1 MASFGH
7 DAAPAVAELTAWRQ
21 SIARKQSAAR
31 TPEDIARARATSER
45 QARLQMHAKKSARL
59 EKCSKMSRA
68 AMAGS
73 MMSWS
78 SAAPPPVPAFGG
90 SGASAPSMFAAGARA
105 FGAPPP
111 APATPAATMSLFGAS
126 ATPCQTPAMAV
137 ERSAQARLALQSLKA
152 AAEEDND
159 DAGDEMLESAQ
170 QQLLAAGHAW
180 AADGDEGLDAVDDA
194 LGGGADG
201 DGGALDALLAQ
212 LRAEPADDAEAA
224 AKFALYEAHA
234 EAVATVR
241 DALFTLWAGAR
252 ADVGDGAPVFER
264 ALRGVDA
271 RANLE
276 LDEDARFWFVFSMAT
291 AVSANEAKIARVMR
305 ELRAKLEMLAAQTEC
320 PICLE
325 RLPAGG
331 DGGAAAAAATTL
343 GCAHR
348 VCGECWRHWS
358 ATCRAAH
365 KAPYCPLCRQDEFI
379 GDVMTGV

>member
-1 MASFGH
+1 MMAF
-7 DAAPAVAELTAWRQ
+7 
-21 SIARKQSAAR
+21 
-31 TPEDIARARATSER
+31 
-45 QARLQMHAKKSARL
+45 
-59 EKCSKMSRA
+59 
-68 AMAGS
+68 
-73 MMSWS
+73 
-78 SAAPPPVPAFGG
+78 
-90 SGASAPSMFAAGARA
+90 GASALPTPAAGARA

-180 AADGDEGLDAVDDA
+180 AADGDDA

-224 AKFALYEAHA
+224 AKFGLYEAHA

-276 LDEDARFWFVFSMAT
+276 LDEDSRYWFVYSMAT

>member
-1 MASFGH
+1 MAFG
-7 DAAPAVAELTAWRQ
+7 ASALPTPATRAPAV
-21 SIARKQSAAR
+21 
-31 TPEDIARARATSER
+31 
-45 QARLQMHAKKSARL
+45 
-59 EKCSKMSRA
+59 
-68 AMAGS
+68 
-73 MMSWS
+73 
-78 SAAPPPVPAFGG
+78 
-90 SGASAPSMFAAGARA
+90 
-105 FGAPPP
+105 GAPPP
-111 APATPAATMSLFGAS
+111 PPALATPASTISLFGAS
-126 ATPCQTPAMAV
+126 ATPFQTPAMAV
-137 ERSAQARLALQSLKA
+137 ERSAQARLALVSLKA
-152 AAEEDND
+152 AAEEDDD

-170 QQLLAAGHAW
+170 RQLLAAGHAW
-180 AADGDEGLDAVDDA
+180 AAKGDAGLDAVDGA
-194 LGGGADG
+194 LG
-201 DGGALDALLAQ
+201 ALLAQ
-212 LRAEPADDAEAA
+212 LRVEPADDAEAA

-276 LDEDARFWFVFSMAT
+276 LDEDAR
-291 AVSANEAKIARVMR
+291 VMR

-348 VCGECWRHWS
+348 VCS
-358 ATCRAAH
+358 
-365 KAPYCPLCRQDEFI
+365 
-379 GDVMTGV
+379 

>member
-1 MASFGH
+1 MAFG
-7 DAAPAVAELTAWRQ
+7 ASALPTPATRAPAV
-21 SIARKQSAAR
+21 
-31 TPEDIARARATSER
+31 
-45 QARLQMHAKKSARL
+45 
-59 EKCSKMSRA
+59 
-68 AMAGS
+68 
-73 MMSWS
+73 
-78 SAAPPPVPAFGG
+78 
-90 SGASAPSMFAAGARA
+90 
-105 FGAPPP
+105 GAPPP
-111 APATPAATMSLFGAS
+111 PPALATPASTISLFGAS
-126 ATPCQTPAMAV
+126 ATPFQTPAMAV
-137 ERSAQARLALQSLKA
+137 ERSAQARLALVSLKA
-152 AAEEDND
+152 AAEEDDD

-170 QQLLAAGHAW
+170 RQLLAAGHAW
-180 AADGDEGLDAVDDA
+180 AARGDAGLDAVDDA
-194 LGGGADG
+194 LGS
-201 DGGALDALLAQ
+201 LLAQ
-212 LRAEPADDAEAA
+212 LRVEPADDAEAA

-348 VCGECWRHWS
+348 VCGEC
-358 ATCRAAH
+358 
-365 KAPYCPLCRQDEFI
+365 
-379 GDVMTGV
+379 

>member
-1 MASFGH
+1 MAFG
-7 DAAPAVAELTAWRQ
+7 ASALPTPATRAPAV
-21 SIARKQSAAR
+21 
-31 TPEDIARARATSER
+31 
-45 QARLQMHAKKSARL
+45 
-59 EKCSKMSRA
+59 
-68 AMAGS
+68 
-73 MMSWS
+73 
-78 SAAPPPVPAFGG
+78 
-90 SGASAPSMFAAGARA
+90 
-105 FGAPPP
+105 GAPPP
-111 APATPAATMSLFGAS
+111 PPALATPASTISLFGAS
-126 ATPCQTPAMAV
+126 ATPFQTPAMAV
-137 ERSAQARLALQSLKA
+137 ERSAQARLALVSLKA
-152 AAEEDND
+152 AAEEDDD

-170 QQLLAAGHAW
+170 RQLLAAGHAW
-180 AADGDEGLDAVDDA
+180 AAKGDAA
-194 LGGGADG
+194 LG
-201 DGGALDALLAQ
+201 ALLAQ
-212 LRAEPADDAEAA
+212 LRVEPADDAEAA

-331 DGGAAAAAATTL
+331 DGGAAAAA
-343 GCAHR
+343 G
-348 VCGECWRHWS
+348 
-358 ATCRAAH
+358 
-365 KAPYCPLCRQDEFI
+365 
-379 GDVMTGV
+379 

>member
-1 MASFGH
+1 MAFG
-7 DAAPAVAELTAWRQ
+7 ASALPTPATRAPAV
-21 SIARKQSAAR
+21 
-31 TPEDIARARATSER
+31 
-45 QARLQMHAKKSARL
+45 
-59 EKCSKMSRA
+59 
-68 AMAGS
+68 
-73 MMSWS
+73 
-78 SAAPPPVPAFGG
+78 
-90 SGASAPSMFAAGARA
+90 
-105 FGAPPP
+105 GAPPP
-111 APATPAATMSLFGAS
+111 PPALATPASTISLFGAS
-126 ATPCQTPAMAV
+126 ATPFQTPAMAV
-137 ERSAQARLALQSLKA
+137 ERSAQARLALVSLKA
-152 AAEEDND
+152 AAEEDDD

-170 QQLLAAGHAW
+170 RQLLAAGHAW
-180 AADGDEGLDAVDDA
+180 AAKGDAGLDAVDDA

-201 DGGALDALLAQ
+201 HSDGALGALLAQ
-212 LRAEPADDAEAA
+212 LRVEPADDAEAA

-234 EAVATVR
+234 EAVATMR

-348 VCGECWRHWS
+348 VCGECWR
-358 ATCRAAH
+358 
-365 KAPYCPLCRQDEFI
+365 
-379 GDVMTGV
+379 

>member
-1 MASFGH
+1 
-7 DAAPAVAELTAWRQ
+7 
-21 SIARKQSAAR
+21 
-31 TPEDIARARATSER
+31 
-45 QARLQMHAKKSARL
+45 
-59 EKCSKMSRA
+59 
-68 AMAGS
+68 
-73 MMSWS
+73 
-78 SAAPPPVPAFGG
+78 
-90 SGASAPSMFAAGARA
+90 MFAAGARA

-159 DAGDEMLESAQ
+159 DAGDE
-170 QQLLAAGHAW
+170 
-180 AADGDEGLDAVDDA
+180 GLDAVDDA

-212 LRAEPADDAEAA
+212 LRAEPADDAEAE

-276 LDEDARFWFVFSMAT
+276 LDEDSRYWFVYSMAT

-320 PICLE
+320 PVCLE
-325 RLPAGG
+325 RLPT
-331 DGGAAAAAATTL
+331 GGAAPATTL

-348 VCGECWRHWS
+348 LCHECWRHWS
-358 ATCRAAH
+358 ATCRGAH

-379 GDVMTGV
+379 GDVMAGV

>member
-1 MASFGH
+1 MAFG
-7 DAAPAVAELTAWRQ
+7 ASALPTPATRAPAV
-21 SIARKQSAAR
+21 
-31 TPEDIARARATSER
+31 
-45 QARLQMHAKKSARL
+45 
-59 EKCSKMSRA
+59 
-68 AMAGS
+68 
-73 MMSWS
+73 
-78 SAAPPPVPAFGG
+78 
-90 SGASAPSMFAAGARA
+90 
-105 FGAPPP
+105 GAPPP
-111 APATPAATMSLFGAS
+111 PPALATPASTISLFGAS
-126 ATPCQTPAMAV
+126 ATPFQTPAMAV
-137 ERSAQARLALQSLKA
+137 ERSAQARLALVSLKA
-152 AAEEDND
+152 AAEEDDD

-170 QQLLAAGHAW
+170 RQLLAAGHAW
-180 AADGDEGLDAVDDA
+180 AAKGDAGLDAVDDA

-201 DGGALDALLAQ
+201 HSDGALG
-212 LRAEPADDAEAA
+212 
-224 AKFALYEAHA
+224 
-234 EAVATVR
+234 
-241 DALFTLWAGAR
+241 ALFTLWAGAR

-365 KAPYCPLCRQDEFI
+365 KASYCPLCRQDEFI